1 MSNRVTKGQW
11 PVIWWS
17 YKHPLH
23 KSAAVLWPTWSGK
36 GERRSRALYL
46 QLSQRHEVLN
56 FLQFGGN
63 VKSDHSCC
71 HVFLHWRKV
80 DLCLFHSLERQRPEG
95 QTSEQDVQWA
105 EVGVVRQRLD
115 AVTGGRGNIDPVIT
129 RELHAQLCCQSCC
142 RQVHQV
148 PSTRVRW
155 EPPPETRTG
164 LIFVDFVVGKLVI
177 AARSHQQHELVI
189 KSGLYEAAARL
200 LWVFLL
206 IFSFT

>member
-1 MSNRVTKGQW
+1 MEKGQW

-36 GERRSRALYL
+36 GERRSRALYP
-46 QLSQRHEVLN
+46 QLSQRQVLN

-105 EVGVVRQRLD
+105 EVGVVRQCLD
-115 AVTGGRGNIDPVIT
+115 AVTGGRWNIDPVIT
-129 RELHAQLCCQSCC
+129 RELHAC

-164 LIFVDFVVGKLVI
+164 LIFVVGKLVI

-200 LWVFLL
+200 LLASIRVFLL

>member
-1 MSNRVTKGQW
+1 MFLDSYDDYVR
-11 PVIWWS
+11 WWWLCL
-17 YKHPLH
+17 KPQLRDQTQHPCRC
-23 KSAAVLWPTWSGK
+23 VLAQ
-36 GERRSRALYL
+36 RASRWL
-46 QLSQRHEVLN
+46 
-56 FLQFGGN
+56 
-63 VKSDHSCC
+63 
-71 HVFLHWRKV
+71 LHWRKV

-129 RELHAQLCCQSCC
+129 RELHAC

-164 LIFVDFVVGKLVI
+164 LIFVVGKLVI

-200 LWVFLL
+200 LLASIRVFLL